1 MTRGLRPA
9 LAAPAGTLE
18 KLEAAVRFG
27 ADEVYFGGKTHNL
40 RSQSGNLSLDEIDR
54 ACAFC
59 RERGVKTTF
68 LLNSFLHESD
78 IDAARAYIDE
88 VRSFPFDAYMVSDP
102 GMLVLLR
109 ESGVETPVHLS
120 TQMSTLNHLAARFW
134 ERQGVSRIVLAR
146 EATLDEIRMIRA
158 HTDVEL
164 EVFVHGALC
173 VSYSGRC
180 LLSRFLSGRD
190 ANTGACSHPCRW
202 RYALVEEKRPGHHLE
217 IIEHARGTEILSSK
231 DLCLIERLP
240 EYVAAG
246 VDAFKIEGRMKSI
259 YYAANVTRVYR
270 HALEVAAGGGDYGA
284 HLPRWKEELEL
295 VSHRPYTADLW
306 NEFGGMGFDG
316 VPYVRSAMFLGYA
329 LGPGPGE
336 TEVFVKIRNP
346 VRAGE
351 TIEAIYPA
359 RDGDLDG
366 AFFRVVEINENE
378 KSVAMAQP
386 GKVYLF
392 KLDKAV
398 RPDAVFRKRT
408 GNDEEREAC

>member
-1 MTRGLRPA
+1 MTRGVRPA
-9 LAAPAGTLE
+9 IAAPAGTLE

-40 RSQSGNLSLDEIDR
+40 RGQSGNLSLDEIER

-59 RERGVKTTF
+59 RESGVKTTF
-68 LLNSFLHESD
+68 LLNSFLHERD
-78 IDAARAYIDE
+78 IDDARACIDE

-102 GMLVLLR
+102 GMLMLLR

-120 TQMSTLNHLAARFW
+120 TQMSILNHLAVRFW

-146 EATLDEIRMIRA
+146 EATLDEIRSIRG

-240 EYVAAG
+240 EYIEAG
-246 VDAFKIEGRMKSI
+246 VDAFKIEGRMKSL

-270 HALEVAAGGGDYGA
+270 RALEVAAGGGDYDA
-284 HLPRWKEELEL
+284 HLPRWKEELDL

-306 NEFGGMGFDG
+306 NEFEGMGFAG
-316 VPYVRSAMFLGYA
+316 VPYIRSAMFLGYS
-329 LGPGPGE
+329 LGHGAGK
-336 TEVFVKIRNP
+336 TEVRVKTHNP
-346 VRAGE
+346 IRAGD

-359 RDGDLDG
+359 RGDDPGG
-366 AFFRVVEINENE
+366 AFFRVLEINDDE

-386 GKVYLF
+386 GKVYLL

-408 GNDEEREAC
+408 TDDKEREEC

>member
-1 MTRGLRPA
+1 MSASLRPA
-9 LAAPAGTLE
+9 IVSPGGTLE

-40 RSQSGNLSLDEIDR
+40 RSQSGNLSLDEIGR

-59 RERGVKTTF
+59 RERGVKTIF
-68 LLNSFLHESD
+68 LLNSFLHEKD
-78 IDAARAYIDE
+78 IDGARACIDE

-109 ESGVETPVHLS
+109 ECGVETPVHLS
-120 TQMSTLNHLAARFW
+120 TQMSTLNRLAARFW

-146 EATLDEIRMIRA
+146 EVTLEEIRSIRE
-158 HTDVEL
+158 HTEAEL

-190 ANTGACSHPCRW
+190 ANAGSCAHPCRW

-240 EYVAAG
+240 DYIKAG
-246 VDAFKIEGRMKSI
+246 VDAFKIEGRMKSL

-270 HALEVAAGGGDYGA
+270 QAVEVAASGGDYGA
-284 HLPRWKEELEL
+284 LLPRWMEELEL
-295 VSHRPYTADLW
+295 LSHRPYTADLW
-306 NEFGGMGFDG
+306 NEFEGMKFEG
-316 VPYVRSAMFLGYA
+316 VPYIRSALFLGYA
-329 LGPGPGE
+329 LGQGRDG
-336 TEVFVKIRNP
+336 TEVRVKTHNP

-351 TIEAIYPA
+351 TIEAIYPP
-359 RDGDLDG
+359 DGNAPG
-366 AFFRVVEINENE
+366 GGFFRVLEINEDE

-386 GKVYLF
+386 GRVYLF

-398 RPDAVFRKRT
+398 RPDAVFRKRADIEMER
-408 GNDEEREAC
+408 DEC

>member
-9 LAAPAGTLE
+9 IVAPAGTLE

-68 LLNSFLHESD
+68 LLNSFLHERD
-78 IDAARAYIDE
+78 IDGARACIDG
-88 VRSFPFDAYMVSDP
+88 VRSLPIDAYMVSDP
-102 GMLVLLR
+102 GMLMLLR
-109 ESGVETPVHLS
+109 EAGVETPVHLS

-146 EATLDEIRMIRA
+146 EATLDEIRSIRG

-180 LLSRFLSGRD
+180 LLSRFLSGRN
-190 ANTGACSHPCRW
+190 ANTGACAHPCRW

-240 EYVAAG
+240 QYIEAG
-246 VDAFKIEGRMKSI
+246 VDAFKIEGRMKSL

-270 HALEVAAGGGDYGA
+270 HALEVAVGGGEYGA

-306 NEFGGMGFDG
+306 NEFEGMGFDG

-329 LGPGPGE
+329 IGPGFSG
-336 TEVFVKIRNP
+336 TEAYVKTRNP

-351 TIEAIYPA
+351 TIEAIYPT
-359 RDGDLDG
+359 RGGDLDG
-366 AFFRVVEINENE
+366 DFLRVADIRDDE

-392 KLDKAV
+392 KFDKAV
-398 RPDAVFRKRT
+398 RPDAAFRKRT
-408 GNDEEREAC
+408 GDDKERE